1 MSVMPKLAVVI
12 RNTQSLSDPLR
23 PYIPQHSVSFDFT
36 PFATVGKT
44 FVTAVARAFAVR
56 AGGIG
61 RSATKSDY
69 YTIGMLLGWIQANSE
84 SFPAFRHKLL
94 TDYKSILV
102 DEWELVLNTWRDEL
116 VNGEHRL
123 RETTR
128 SRIIRVAN
136 VLVETF
142 VDARIMRPISRLA
155 PIKHSSKKA
164 TPKKCLAEVSQCP
177 SLASTKD
184 PFPYGPGKN
193 PLSDNPSPEDLNES
207 IKGRADDH
215 IQDIVRVNEK
225 RLGDL
230 RRCAEQELKQWSKHF
245 QEGQRLL
252 GLCDMSFPEIR
263 RILHTQYKNNVFRRY
278 ALSKLFPKDL
288 PDIALSRYLT
298 YILYEHGGLLPFGR
312 KTRLSSF
319 HIYFCKRRGRQEG
332 IDKVRAY
339 LIPHPMAGNAV
350 RVIFLVDTGANLAV
364 CNSLD
369 RDCLSDSDVRG
380 HKAIAGFKDRARG
393 KLIVSELPIND
404 IRHEISCVQALTA
417 YQEMSKLLVELAPS
431 ILKERLFLGASE
443 FGIKAVSYSSA
454 GKQFKAFL
462 SRHDEFQGLDLQA
475 DLIRPTVLFQT
486 FYENEGNLVAANAL
500 ADHGALSTTSLYA
513 NKPSLR
519 LVYERLTRE
528 FQQLFQVVSISD
540 IDGAALR
547 LQMKKS
553 QYQRL
558 LKTAHRT
565 GLGVAC
571 LNPKAGYQP
580 ETIKGK
586 DCVTLE
592 KCPSCPLRFVV
603 ATVPNITDLILFYH
617 HLRASRP
624 EFEAT
629 RPQRWVQTWLPW
641 LVFAEVALEK
651 VQRGPAAAI
660 YVSAKVAAEV
670 RISTGTG
677 NFPPLW

>member
-1 MSVMPKLAVVI
+1 MPKLAIMI
-12 RNTQSLSDPLR
+12 RDTQSRNDPLC
-23 PYIPQHSVSFDFT
+23 PYIPQHSLSFDFT
-36 PFATVGKT
+36 AFANIGPA
-44 FVTAVARAFAVR
+44 FVTEVARVFAMR
-56 AGGIG
+56 AGGI
-61 RSATKSDY
+61 SESTTQSDH
-69 YTIGMLLGWIQANSE
+69 YTLRLILGWVQANSK
-84 SFPAFRHKLL
+84 SFPIFRRKLF
-94 TDYKSILV
+94 TNYQSILV
-102 DEWELVLNTWRDEL
+102 DEWEVVLNTWRDEI
-116 VNGEHRL
+116 VNGEHR
-123 RETTR
+123 RRATAR
-128 SRIIRVAN
+128 ACIIRTAN
-136 VLVETF
+136 VLIETF
-142 VDARIMRPISRLA
+142 VYARIMRPVSRLA
-155 PIKHSSKKA
+155 PVKRSYKKT
-164 TPKKCLAEVSQCP
+164 TPKKCLAEVSQFP
-177 SLASTKD
+177 SLAPAKG
-184 PFPYGPGKN
+184 PFPCGPVKST
-193 PLSDNPSPEDLNES
+193 LSDNPSPQDVNES
-207 IKGRADDH
+207 IKRRTTDDH
-215 IQDIVRVNEK
+215 IQDIAHLNQK
-225 RLGDL
+225 RLDSL
-230 RRCAEQELKQWSKHF
+230 RKCAEQELKQWSKHF
-245 QEGQRLL
+245 EKGQKLL
-252 GLCDMSFPEIR
+252 GLCDMSFPEIK
-263 RILHTQYKNNVFRRY
+263 RILHTRYKNNVFRRY

-298 YILYEHGGLLPFGR
+298 YILYEHGGLVPFGR
-312 KTRLSSF
+312 KTRLRSF
-319 HIYFCKRRGRQEG
+319 HFNFCRWSGRKEG

-339 LIPHPMAGNAV
+339 LIPHRQAGNAV
-350 RVIFLVDTGANLAV
+350 RIIFLVDTGANLAV
-364 CNSLD
+364 CHSLN
-369 RDCLSDSDVRG
+369 RNCLSDSDVRG
-380 HKAIAGFKDRARG
+380 HKAITGFKERARG

-404 IRHEISCVQALTA
+404 SRHEISCVQALTA
-417 YQEMSKLLVELAPS
+417 YREMSKRLAACAPA
-431 ILKERLFLGASE
+431 ILKERLFHMTSVR
-443 FGIKAVSYSSA
+443 GIQAVSFRSA
-454 GKQFKAFL
+454 LWQFKVFL
-462 SRHDEFQGLDLQA
+462 ARHEEFQGLGLTA
-475 DLIRPTVLFQT
+475 DMIRPTVLFQALCK
-486 FYENEGNLVAANAL
+486 NDGNLIATNSL

-513 NKPSLR
+513 NRPSLR
-519 LVYERLTRE
+519 LVYERLMRE

-651 VQRGPAAAI
+651 VQRGPSAAI
-660 YVSAKVAAEV
+660 YMRAKMAAEG
-670 RISTGTG
+670 RIGSGTA

>member
-1 MSVMPKLAVVI
+1 MPKLAVVI
-12 RNTQSLSDPLR
+12 RDSQLLNDPLR
-23 PYIPQHSVSFDFT
+23 PYVPQHSVSFDFT
-36 PFATVGKT
+36 EFANIGAA
-44 FVTAVARAFAVR
+44 FVTEVARVFAMR
-56 AGGIG
+56 AGGRG
-61 RSATKSDY
+61 KNTGTHDY
-69 YTIGMLLGWIQANSE
+69 YTLKLILGWIQANSK
-84 SFPAFRHKLL
+84 SFPTFRRKLF
-94 TDYKSILV
+94 TNYQSILV
-102 DEWELVLNTWRDEL
+102 DEWEVVLNTWRDEL
-116 VNGEHRL
+116 VNAEHRR
-123 RETTR
+123 RET
-128 SRIIRVAN
+128 SRGGIIRNAN
-136 VLVETF
+136 VLIETF
-142 VDARIMRPISRLA
+142 VGARIMRSISRLA
-155 PIKHSSKKA
+155 PVKYSNKKA
-164 TPKKCLAEVSQCP
+164 TPKKCLAEVSLSP
-177 SLASTKD
+177 SL
-184 PFPYGPGKN
+184 N
-193 PLSDNPSPEDLNES
+193 PTNGQLHCDAGTVPLNDNPSPEDPKEI
-207 IKGRADDH
+207 IKGRTDDH
-215 IQDIVRVNEK
+215 IQTIASLNKK
-225 RLGDL
+225 RLDDL
-230 RRCAEQELKQWSKHF
+230 RRCAEQELKQWSDHF
-245 QEGQRLL
+245 EEGQRLL
-252 GLCDMSFPEIR
+252 GLCDMSFSAIR
-263 RILHTQYKNNVFRRY
+263 KILHTRYSNNVFRGQ
-278 ALSKLFPKDL
+278 ALSKLFPKNL
-288 PDIALSRYLT
+288 PDTALSRYLT
-298 YILYEHGGLLPFGR
+298 YILHEHGGLLPFGS
-312 KTRLSSF
+312 KTRLRSYHS
-319 HIYFCKRRGRQEG
+319 HFCKWRGRLEG
-332 IDKVRAY
+332 MDRVRAY
-339 LIPHPMAGNAV
+339 LIPHVQAANAI
-350 RVIFLVDTGANLAV
+350 RVIFLIDTGANVAV
-364 CNSLD
+364 CHSLN

-404 IRHEISCVQALTA
+404 ARHEISCVQALTR
-417 YQEMSKLLVELAPS
+417 YQEMSKRLTKLAPS
-431 ILKERLFLGASE
+431 ILKERLFLRASVS
-443 FGIKAVSYSSA
+443 GVKAVSYSSA

-462 SRHDEFQGLDLQA
+462 SRHEEFQGLDLQA

-486 FYENEGNLVAANAL
+486 FCENEGNLVAANAL

-519 LVYERLTRE
+519 LVYERLMRE

-558 LKTAHRT
+558 LKKAHRT

-629 RPQRWVQTWLPW
+629 RPQRWLQTWLPW

-651 VQRGPAAAI
+651 VQRGPAATI
-660 YVSAKVAAEV
+660 FLKAKMAAEL
-670 RISTGTG
+670 RISAGTA